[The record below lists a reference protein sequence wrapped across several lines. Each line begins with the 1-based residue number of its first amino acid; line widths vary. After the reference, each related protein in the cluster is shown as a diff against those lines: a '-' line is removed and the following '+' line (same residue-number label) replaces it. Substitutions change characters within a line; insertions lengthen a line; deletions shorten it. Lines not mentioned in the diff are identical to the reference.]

1 MMQRRKDFV
10 RNEDRESTLT
20 LAGIERLR
28 DRVRVRR
35 VLRERPS
42 SCMVFTCPMQGRGRR
57 PPLPQDSMRHSTPL
71 RLIVMSAAIVGSAA
85 CTSND
90 IASTQVAPSNRV
102 VRSSG
107 VPYTGA
113 LPDLIVD
120 SKATQNHWVTRVED
134 LPANFCSVQEGGVT
148 AGTHKVIRFSVT
160 TPNIGKGDVF
170 VGSPLAHMDP
180 NGDGSFAD
188 SDGMFQFAGCHQ
200 HFHFQNY
207 ATYKLIDEQ
216 GRTWKAAKRG
226 FCMLDTDPYNVGTGD
241 GTWTYRNCGSTT
253 RDGFQGVSS
262 GWADTYVFKLG
273 GQYFVLDGGDGQP
286 VVPPGVYTIEVEVNP
301 AYAPGATGCPLVTD
315 AATGLCHQFAET
327 NYANNVGRATVIITE
342 HPGRAG
348 YGPLKNDNS
357 SLKASDEIEK

>member
-1 MMQRRKDFV
+1 M
-10 RNEDRESTLT
+10 
-20 LAGIERLR
+20 
-28 DRVRVRR
+28 
-35 VLRERPS
+35 
-42 SCMVFTCPMQGRGRR
+42 
-57 PPLPQDSMRHSTPL
+57 PPGTAD
-71 RLIVMSAAIVGSAA
+71 
-85 CTSND
+85 
-90 IASTQVAPSNRV
+90 
-102 VRSSG
+102 RSSG

-113 LPDLIVD
+113 LPDLFVD

-148 AGTHKVIRFSVT
+148 AGTHTVIRSSVT

-200 HFHFQNY
+200 HFHLQNY

-216 GRTWKAAKRG
+216 GKTWKAAKRG

-301 AYAPGATGCPLVTD
+301 AYSPAKGGGCPLVMD
-315 AATGLCHQFAET
+315 PATGMCHQFAET
-327 NYANNVGRATVIITE
+327 NYANNVGRATVIITD

-348 YGPLKNDNS
+348 YGPLKNDNAA
-357 SLKASDEIEK
+357 LKSSDEIER